1 MEIFNFTIVL
11 KMNGND
17 GNTAVM
23 GIMGIMGMK
32 WSFTVQDVEPGGKV
46 DSAAFLAPSQTAHPP
61 HK

>member
-1 MEIFNFTIVL
+1 MGMMATL
-11 KMNGND
+11 
-17 GNTAVM
+17 VM
-23 GIMGIMGMK
+23 GMGIMGMGIMGMK